1 MQTSTLKRSEFKKSE
16 LEDLNK
22 FLVIAKGQ
30 KDCINL
36 NLVYMTFTLNE
47 QNYEKVMN
55 FFMSGV

>member
-22 FLVIAKGQ
+22 FLGIAKGQ

-55 FFMSGV
+55 FFLSGV